1 MKTLSNLK
9 KDLEFNRGLSA
20 LIEALKTIAVT
31 QYRIL
36 ERKIRT
42 FKELLLNIESFFEIL
57 EINRIEHLFLKP
69 NNLPLAVVAITS
81 DTGLLGGLNMQVIT
95 YALSELEKKPGKL
108 IVIGERGKMY
118 ASESKIPL
126 VAFGGI
132 RDEQRYE
139 QAMQLRDY
147 CAQKILDGSFGAL
160 KVVYPRPVSFTV
172 QHVEIAQF
180 IPFLPISKKESTD
193 GAGAPELILESKIE
207 DIIEYLIYIWMGQKF
222 YEIFGLSRLAEFAA
236 RFVHLEESSQKLKE
250 TDNKTHL
257 EYFRVR
263 HELIDRN
270 MRELFAARLLYA
282 SQ

>member
-1 MKTLSNLK
+1 MKTLLNLK
-9 KDLEFNRGLSA
+9 KDLEFNRGLSV

-36 ERKIRT
+36 EQKIRT
-42 FKELLLNIESFFEIL
+42 FKEFLLNIEIFFEIL
-57 EINRIEHLFLKP
+57 EINRIEHPFLKP
-69 NNLPLAVVAITS
+69 NDLSLAVVAITS
-81 DTGLLGGLNMQVIT
+81 DTGLLGSLNMQVIT
-95 YALSELEKKPGKL
+95 HALSELEKKPGKL

-118 ASESKIPL
+118 ASESKVPF

-139 QAMQLRDY
+139 QATQLRDY
-147 CAQKILDGSFGAL
+147 CMQKILDGSFGAL
-160 KVVYPRPVSFTV
+160 KVVYPVPVSFTV

-180 IPFLPISKKESTD
+180 IPFSPGSKKESTE
-193 GAGAPELILESKIE
+193 GIEPPKMIFESKVE

-222 YEIFGLSRLAEFAA
+222 YDIFGLSLLAEFAA

-250 TDNKTHL
+250 MDNKTRL

-282 SQ
+282 NQ